1 MSAHGT
7 SSRDSWSGGSDGWY
21 EDPGGDTRPY
31 RREPRQPRARRA
43 PKARTGRR
51 WPRRLFKTLL
61 VIIVLLVVVC
71 GGLWV
76 LTPSVSNAPALV
88 QEQAVSH
95 QISYPGVQPPERFT
109 QALVATEDHRFYTN
123 PGVDPLAVARLV
135 WGNITGHPDQG
146 GSTLEQQL
154 AKNLYTNGRSGFTV
168 ETEQVVLAVKLDLHY
183 TKPQILQM
191 YAEIAYYGN
200 NYYGLQQASC
210 GYFGVQPAD
219 LSWPEAAFLA
229 GVVNAPTADDPRT
242 NPQNARNREIHVVD
256 RLIATGVLTQAQG
269 KSVLAENLNL
279 VPEGTGCHS

>member
-1 MSAHGT
+1 MSAYGT

-21 EDPGGDTRPY
+21 EDPNGDTRPY
-31 RREPRQPRARRA
+31 RRQPREPRARRA

-61 VIIVLLVVVC
+61 VLIIVLVVVC

-76 LTPSVSNAPALV
+76 FTPSVSNAPALV

-95 QISYPGVQPPERFT
+95 GISYPGVQPPEKFT

-135 WGNITGHPDQG
+135 WGTITGHPDQG

-168 ETEQVVLAVKLDLHY
+168 ETEQVVLAVKLNLHY
-183 TKPQILQM
+183 TKAQILQM
-191 YAEIAYYGN
+191 YAEVAYYGN
-200 NYYGLQQASC
+200 NDYGLQQASC
-210 GYFGVQPAD
+210 GYFGVQPAE

-242 NPQNARNREIHVVD
+242 SPQNARNREIHVVD

-269 KSVLAENLNL
+269 RTVLAENLNL
-279 VPEGTGCHS
+279 VPEGTGCRS